1 MEIIKVSSK
10 SKCSSLAGAI
20 ANIIKEKKTIEV
32 HTIGAGALNQ
42 LVKSIIISRGFLAPL
57 GIEITC
63 IPSFTDVKID
73 NISKTGIKMLI
84 KQIEKN

>member
-20 ANIIKEKKTIEV
+20 ANIIKEKKEVEV

-42 LVKSIIISRGFLAPL
+42 LIKSIIISKGFLAPV
-57 GIEITC
+57 GIEIDC
-63 IPSFTDVKID
+63 NPSFIDIKI
-73 NISKTGIKMLI
+73 NNSSKTGIKMLI
-84 KQIEKN
+84 KQTEKN